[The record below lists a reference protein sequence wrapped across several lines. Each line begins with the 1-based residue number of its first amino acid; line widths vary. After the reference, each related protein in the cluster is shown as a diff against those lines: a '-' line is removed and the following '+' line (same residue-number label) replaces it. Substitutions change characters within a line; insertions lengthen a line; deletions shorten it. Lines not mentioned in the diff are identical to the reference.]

1 VPARDRA
8 ACQLSGA
15 ALRYSDVVFSG
26 KSGAI
31 YRFQVWSLETV
42 FRPVPAAYIVTRRE
56 QSNGTYNN
64 ASHEVLYIGE
74 TSSLA
79 DPFATAADFS
89 CFRKHG
95 ATCIC
100 IYRVDHEQLRRE
112 AALDLALAHSTLCG
126 EKSKLDR
133 LSAASVP
140 AEAERT
146 ADGA

>member
-1 VPARDRA
+1 M
-8 ACQLSGA
+8 
-15 ALRYSDVVFSG
+15 RYSDVVFSG

-31 YRFQVWSLETV
+31 YRFQVWSLETS

-56 QSNGTYNN
+56 QSNINYNSG
-64 ASHEVLYIGE
+64 SHEVLYIGE
-74 TSSLA
+74 TSSLS
-79 DPFATAADFS
+79 DPFATSADFN

-100 IYRVDHEQLRRE
+100 VYRVEHEQLRRE

-126 EKSKLDR
+126 ENSKLER
-133 LSAASVP
+133 LSAAGVP

-146 ADGA
+146 ADGV

>member
-1 VPARDRA
+1 M
-8 ACQLSGA
+8 
-15 ALRYSDVVFSG
+15 RYSDVVFSG
-26 KSGAI
+26 KSGAV

-42 FRPVPAAYIVTRRE
+42 FQAVPAAYIVTRRA
-56 QSNGTYNN
+56 QSNNNYNSG
-64 ASHEVLYIGE
+64 AHEVLYIGE

-100 IYRVDHEQLRRE
+100 VCVYRVEQEQLRRK
-112 AALDLALAHSTLCG
+112 AALDLALAHVTLCG
-126 EKSKLDR
+126 ERNKIER
-133 LSAASVP
+133 LSAP
-140 AEAERT
+140 GTPIEPERT